1 MYRVGYRG
9 GVPIIALILASVLW
23 GTTGTAASF
32 LPESVSS
39 IAIGAST
46 MTLGGILLFLV
57 SARGSLAAVRDP
69 LTRRWLLIG
78 AVGVFIYPL
87 AFYSAMDEA
96 GVAIGNV
103 VALGSGPVFAAL
115 FEWIWERRGLST
127 RWLVSTI
134 IAVIGIVLLSFGRH
148 ADEASDGN
156 IPLGVGLG
164 LLAGA
169 AYALYTYAST
179 RAIAT
184 GHAGRSVMGGMFG
197 MGALALTPVLLVT
210 GAPLLQSGLSIG
222 IASYLALGP
231 MFVAYLLFGFGL
243 KKLRSS
249 VATTIT
255 LIEPLVA
262 TLLAVLVV
270 GEQLVALGWI
280 GLALIFVGIT
290 VLITARQSRKAPEPT

>member
-1 MYRVGYRG
+1 MYRFGYRG

-32 LPESVSS
+32 LPDSVSS

-57 SARGSLAAVRDP
+57 SARGALAAVRDAAA
-69 LTRRWLLIG
+69 RRWLLIG
-78 AVGVFIYPL
+78 AIGVFIYPL

-127 RWLVSTI
+127 RWLISTI
-134 IAVIGIVLLSFGRH
+134 IAVIGIVLLSMGRH
-148 ADEASDGN
+148 ADDGDAAN
-156 IPLGVGLG
+156 IPLGVALG

-197 MGALALTPVLLVT
+197 IGALALLPVLLVT
-210 GAPLLQSGLSIG
+210 GAPLLDSGLSVS
-222 IASYLALGP
+222 IASYLAVGP

-270 GEQLVALGWI
+270 GEQLVALGWL
-280 GLALIFVGIT
+280 GLALIFIGIT
-290 VLITARQSRKAPEPT
+290 VLVTARQPRKVPDQT